1 MLQVAHLVEEAVQP
15 QVVLMTENR
24 RVVHK
29 DAKPGSDFGSVMYGT
44 IQEALAF
51 SPPAEAPP
59 AYAASSGHAAS
70 ASGVPWRC
78 LAGASVLNKPVMS
91 TCDARA

>member
-29 DAKPGSDFGSVMYGT
+29 DAKPGPDFGSMMYGT
-44 IQEALAF
+44 IKEALAF

-70 ASGVPWRC
+70 ASGAPWRC
-78 LAGASVLNKPVMS
+78 LACASVLNKPVMA